1 MMMMILRG
9 LCRTSFEMRVCVTE
23 CNVIVQ
29 KTEELEVQNPLFDE
43 DLLLERS
50 NDNNVDNS
58 SNDDQKS
65 YTNNEDWK
73 SASRVMST
81 GPYTGGTTKKSTT

>member
-1 MMMMILRG
+1 MMILRG

-43 DLLLERS
+43 DLLVARS
-50 NDNNVDNS
+50 PDRRMDNNNEEEG
-58 SNDDQKS
+58 KS
-65 YTNNEDWK
+65 DK
-73 SASRVMST
+73 ARA
-81 GPYTGGTTKKSTT
+81 PRH